1 MSRNDYQKNTNQDEN
16 KSRDDTFSSYLKMS
30 YDQLYATLKAQKK
43 SSDDIDRTI
52 DKVKET
58 KSKIER
64 VVKKFRSKV
73 EQKYGHLSE
82 PELIRK
88 GLSHAGKYG
97 LNDTEKEVFVHQVL
111 QGTNMDSF
119 TYEGELRYSPMSRF
133 LGLDN
138 YAGQI
143 LNIQPKDQ
151 AKLNELVVLYNST
164 KHLFNDIKNQTYTYR
179 DCAPEAITGKY
190 NTEKHNVSIFIH
202 PLLALL
208 YLPQV
213 EALERRTLRTN
224 IARMVIQ
231 RAPMV
236 ANKVSLHENVLP
248 GELEGEFELAFAV
261 AHDPNSINQFSN
273 ESPIS
278 NLTKRFKCQV
288 ELWKSVLNLR
298 QGRYY
303 STGYD
308 ENDGITGF
316 VKTLSTYDW
325 THFDGPDN
333 MNIQDEGNLL
343 KKFLSVFSIR
353 PSFTQISSYV
363 QRVSMGYTN
372 VSGLARTTFV
382 NLPVIN
388 IRLPT
393 SVTGNNNSVV
403 HLDNALQQTDLF
415 IENKVLVPK
424 NKSVIYSQDMIFF
437 YADRKFRTVNFAN
450 VNMGFR
456 NIALAPSFIGATTL
470 NQTQL
475 LFADRPR
482 IGREMFKLRGVLVL
496 QTPPTGADIVTGC
509 SASIVVPADLNRGEP
524 NDQYLSYNPSVASI
538 KFQSAQ
544 SVSGDNQYVS
554 NNPICW
560 IPEYKSSADKPGFKD
575 TAYSRGCVFFYV
587 KE

>member
-1 MSRNDYQKNTNQDEN
+1 MSRNEMQKNTNQDEN
-16 KSRDDTFSSYLKMS
+16 KSSDDTFSSYLKMS
-30 YDQLYATLKAQKK
+30 YDQLYATLKSQKK
-43 SSDDIDRTI
+43 SSDDIDKTI

-58 KSKIER
+58 KTKIER

-190 NTEKHNVSIFIH
+190 NAEKHNVSIFIH

-213 EALERRTLRTN
+213 EALEKRTLRTN

-273 ESPIS
+273 ESPIG

-437 YADRKFRTVNFAN
+437 YADRKSRTVNFAN

-470 NQTQL
+470 NSTQL

-482 IGREMFKLRGVLVL
+482 IGKEMFKLRGVLVL

-538 KFQSAQ
+538 KFQSSQ
-544 SVSGDNQYVS
+544 SVNGDNQYVS

-560 IPEYKSSADKPGFKD
+560 IPEYKSSDDKPGFKD

>member
-1 MSRNDYQKNTNQDEN
+1 MSRNDFHKNVNRGD
-16 KSRDDTFSSYLKMS
+16 SRSHDSTFSSYLKMS

-43 SSDDIDRTI
+43 SQDEIDRTI
-52 DKVKET
+52 DKVKNV
-58 KSKIER
+58 KSKIEK

-82 PELIRK
+82 PDLIRK
-88 GLSHAGKYG
+88 GLKHAGKHN
-97 LNDTEKEVFVHQVL
+97 LSDVEKELFVSQVL
-111 QGTNMDSF
+111 RGTPYDSL

-143 LNIQPKDQ
+143 LNVQPKDQ
-151 AKLNELVVLYNST
+151 SKLNELVVLYNST
-164 KHLFNDIKNQTYTYR
+164 KSLFNNIKNQTYTYR

-190 NTEKHNVSIFIH
+190 NSEKHNVATYIH
-202 PLLALL
+202 PLLAML
-208 YLPQV
+208 YFPQV
-213 EALERRTLRTN
+213 EALERRTLKTN
-224 IARMVIQ
+224 IARMIIQ

-236 ANKVSLHENVLP
+236 ANKVNLHDNVLP
-248 GELEGEFELAFAV
+248 GELEGEFELAFAI
-261 AHDPNSINQFSN
+261 AHDPNSLNQFSN
-273 ESPIS
+273 ESPIA
-278 NLTKRFKCQV
+278 NLTKRFKCQI
-288 ELWKSVLNLR
+288 ELWKSVSNLR

-303 STGYD
+303 SSGD
-308 ENDGITGF
+308 RDDGITGF
-316 VKTLSTYDW
+316 VKTLSTYNW
-325 THFDGPDN
+325 THFDSPDN
-333 MNIQDEGNLL
+333 LSIQDEGTLL

-363 QRVSMGYTN
+363 HRVSMGYTN

-393 SVTGNNNSVV
+393 SVTGSTNSVV
-403 HLDNALQQTDLF
+403 HLDNALEQTDLF

-450 VNMGFR
+450 VNMGLR
-456 NIALAPSFIGATTL
+456 NIALGPSFIGATTL

-475 LFADRPR
+475 RFNERPR
-482 IGREMFKLRGVLVL
+482 IGKEMFRLRGVIVL
-496 QTPPTGADIVTGC
+496 QTPPNNTDIVTGC
-509 SASIVVPADLNRGEP
+509 SASIVVPADVSRGVMS
-524 NDQYLSYNPSVASI
+524 DQYLSYNPQAASI
-538 KFQSAQ
+538 KFRSTGA
-544 SVSGDNQYVS
+544 VAGDDQYVR
-554 NNPICW
+554 NNPVSW
-560 IPEYKSSADKPGFKD
+560 IPEYKTNNDMPGFKD
-575 TAYSRGCVFFYV
+575 TAYSRGCIFFYV